1 MIEIIFWIIIIGV
14 IVCNIKKKTQKNY
27 GSSSFTYEQTGRDTG
42 VYEQNIG
49 MNGTNT
55 GINQANTGRSPYN
68 TGMNQSVTGSCQRT
82 QNVRGTA
89 TKYASD
95 NKGKSGGTA
104 AGGSQKAR
112 EKETKEPSTLD
123 YLNEK
128 ARQDQRE
135 HAIEKMEERKRASA
149 KYGNRPVG
157 GRYLLGD
164 PIPQGMK
171 IVCCAYCGAENVVKI
186 GYRGDRDC
194 YFCRTRLED

>member
-1 MIEIIFWIIIIGV
+1 MMTLIIWIIIITV
-14 IVCNIKKKTQKNY
+14 IVINIKKKGQKNY
-27 GSSSFTYEQTGRDTG
+27 NNSSYNYGRMSQSPG
-42 VYEQNIG
+42 VYRQNQG
-49 MNGTNT
+49 MNGTGAGT
-55 GINQANTGRSPYN
+55 SQYHAGT
-68 TGMNQSVTGSCQRT
+68 NQSGAGSYQRT
-82 QNVRGTA
+82 QNV
-89 TKYASD
+89 K
-95 NKGKSGGTA
+95 GTA
-104 AGGSQKAR
+104 AGYPSTAKGKNGGTVSAVSKKAQ
-112 EKETKEPSTLD
+112 EKEEKELSTLD

-135 HAIEKMEERKRASA
+135 HAIEKMEERKRASE

-171 IVCCAYCGAENVVKI
+171 IVCCEYCGAENVVKI